1 MFFKNVLKGK
11 YMNNISSTILTNEEG
26 KAKYDAVLKTLLSN
40 KQFLS
45 KILKRFTHEF
55 KDASL
60 SDIENKYIENNDID
74 VSGKMVGR
82 NLTNIEGINT
92 EDKTLNEGNV
102 FYDIMFKASYP
113 DYTGKYIGL
122 YINIEIQNSYR
133 RGYPIEKRGMYY
145 AARRFGSQ
153 LKSITKETD
162 YACLEKVY
170 SVWIC
175 MGADMEADTATLYR
189 TDKHDII
196 GKVNRKRECYDMMN
210 VIILRIN
217 DRVKSEDKVLE
228 LLRVLCSN
236 ALGKEEKLSELKSL
250 GIRLS
255 DEIKK
260 GVGSMCNL
268 SELVEKRGI
277 DKGIE
282 QGENRFKELTG
293 LLLKENKLS
302 ELKRATEDR
311 EYLHR
316 LYNKYNLL

>member
-1 MFFKNVLKGK
+1 
-11 YMNNISSTILTNEEG
+11 MNDISSTILTNEEG
-26 KAKYDAVLKTLLSN
+26 KAKYDTALKNLLSN

-45 KILKRFTHEF
+45 RILKRFTHEF

-60 SDIENKYIENNDID
+60 SDIENKYIENNDIA

-82 NLTNIEGINT
+82 NLTNIEGINI

-162 YACLEKVY
+162 YASLEKVY

-175 MGADMEADTATLYR
+175 GYSKKSECEFPEEVRPVEVRGGCIYPVPCEEMRMGAL
-189 TDKHDII
+189 
-196 GKVNRKRECYDMMN
+196 
-210 VIILRIN
+210 
-217 DRVKSEDKVLE
+217 
-228 LLRVLCSN
+228 
-236 ALGKEEKLSELKSL
+236 
-250 GIRLS
+250 
-255 DEIKK
+255 
-260 GVGSMCNL
+260 VGTF
-268 SELVEKRGI
+268 VEVGP
-277 DKGIE
+277 D
-282 QGENRFKELTG
+282 
-293 LLLKENKLS
+293 
-302 ELKRATEDR
+302 
-311 EYLHR
+311 
-316 LYNKYNLL
+316 